1 MKDLNKVENIVL
13 VSLADKFC
21 KGVAVSLASKLD
33 MYNLDA
39 KDMVVYDLIN
49 PKEVLEKCGIEYL
62 KKRERG
68 VISSMSEFQNAV
80 ISINF
85 DLFKDNFD
93 LFEKSCV
100 CYLFL
105 PHDFAEGTIN
115 EIDYKFRHQFLT
127 EKSDKIV
134 FLDSKLKKNAVA
146 GIIAQLKGD

>member
-21 KGVAVSLASKLD
+21 KGVAVSLACKLD
-33 MYNLDA
+33 MYNADA
-39 KDMVVYDLIN
+39 KEMVTYDLIN

-80 ISINF
+80 ISISF
-85 DLFKDNFD
+85 ELFKDNCD

-105 PHDFAEGTIN
+105 PINFAEGAIN

-127 EKSDKIV
+127 EKADKIV

-146 GIIAQLKGD
+146 GIIAQLKGE